1 LLLIPKFAPT
11 NQVHYYD
18 QLYKHMK
25 SEIMSGRIV
34 EGTRLPSIRKLA
46 EFLSVSTTPVETA
59 YQQLLA
65 EGFIESRPRKGYFV
79 QALSHDSAIPSTR
92 RESRGITVK
101 LEELPA
107 EKPVY
112 TYDFHISR
120 NDFSHFPMRIWRK
133 LLNHILLSEQN
144 DLLYYGNAQ
153 GEMELRSELAAYL
166 HQFRGIDCS
175 PEQIVIGA
183 EQHWLISLVC
193 MMLKGTISKIGAEN
207 PGYRLIPETFRMHGF
222 EVEPIPVRR
231 DGVCA
236 GDLYDSGVQLISIT
250 PSHQFPRG
258 ITLPVS
264 QRLQLLDWARKTNA
278 YIIEDDYDGEFCY
291 RNKPIPALQGLDP
304 DANVIY
310 LGGFSQA
317 LMPDLCIHYLVL
329 PKSLLPNYH
338 QLRSRLYFE
347 QSSSRIYQ
355 RTLQLFIQQG
365 HYERH
370 IRKMRNLYQKKH
382 DTLVQS
388 IERHMG
394 KQVEIIGRNA
404 GFYILLRVNSPR
416 SEDELLQLAKEA
428 GVGIASAS
436 FTWLTPHRERDQS
449 EFLIGFAGIDM
460 ERIDH
465 GIKLLAEAWGLTR
478 N

>member
-1 LLLIPKFAPT
+1 MLLIPKFDSA
-11 NQVHYYD
+11 NQAYYYD
-18 QLYKHMK
+18 RLYKHIK
-25 SEIMSGRIV
+25 TEILSGRIG

-46 EFLSVSTTPVETA
+46 DFLSVSTTPVETA

-65 EGFIESRPRKGYFV
+65 EGFLESRPRKGYFV
-79 QALSHDSAIPSTR
+79 QSLSHAAAVPSTR
-92 RESRGITVK
+92 NESLDITIHP
-101 LEELPA
+101 EDLPKGKSA
-107 EKPVY
+107 Y

-120 NDFSHFPMRIWRK
+120 NDFTHFPMRIWRK

-144 DLLYYGNAQ
+144 DLLYYGDAQ
-153 GEMELRSELAAYL
+153 GERGLRSELANYL

-175 PEQIVIGA
+175 PEQIIIGS

-193 MMLKGTISKIGAEN
+193 MMLKGKISKIGAEN
-207 PGYRLIPETFRMHGF
+207 PGYRLIPETFKVHGF

-231 DGVCA
+231 EGVCA
-236 GDLYDSGVQLISIT
+236 EDLYNSGVRLVSIT

-258 ITLPVS
+258 ITLSVS
-264 QRLQLLDWARKTNA
+264 KRLQLLDWAKKTNG

-304 DANVIY
+304 EANVIY

-317 LMPDLCIHYLVL
+317 LTPDICIHYLVL
-329 PKSLLPNYH
+329 PKSLLSNYQ

-370 IRKMRNLYQKKH
+370 IRKMRGLYQKKH
-382 DTLVQS
+382 DALVQS

-394 KQVEIIGRNA
+394 KHAEVVGRNA
-404 GFYILLRVNSPR
+404 GFYILLRVYSPK
-416 SEDELLQLAKEA
+416 SEGALLQLAEEA
-428 GVGIASAS
+428 EVGIASAS
-436 FTWLTPHRERDQS
+436 FTWLTPRRECDQPG
-449 EFLIGFAGIDM
+449 EFLIGFAGIDL
-460 ERIDH
+460 ERIDD
-465 GIKLLAEAWGLTR
+465 GIKLLADVWGFT
-478 N
+478 